1 MDTVAPVIE
10 IKHLTTRFGDDVVH
24 QHLDLDIKPG
34 EILAIVGG
42 SGSGKTTLL
51 REILMLHRPSNGSI
65 HIFGKDIL
73 KASPAIGMSIR
84 KRWGMMFQQ
93 GALFTSLTVLEN
105 VCFPMRE
112 FTHLTPKMREE
123 VAQIKLSMAK
133 FPLDSMLKYPA
144 ELSGGML
151 KRAALAR
158 AIALDPELLFLDEP
172 TSGLDPLSAGA
183 FDELV
188 LNLQSSLGLT
198 VIMVTHDMDTLWQI
212 TDRVAFL
219 AKKRVLAI
227 GTMDELIQNDDPLV
241 QAYFQGPRARAAKPH
256 RQVGSEKD
264 QNGN

>member
-1 MDTVAPVIE
+1 MDKGAPVIE
-10 IKHLTTRFGDDVVH
+10 IKNLTTRFGNDIVH
-24 QHLDLDIKPG
+24 KHLDLDIKQG

-51 REILMLHRPSNGSI
+51 REILMLHRPSRGSI
-65 HIFGKDIL
+65 NIFGKDIL
-73 KASPAIGMSIR
+73 QASPSVCMSIR
-84 KRWGMMFQQ
+84 KRWGVMFQQ

-105 VCFPMRE
+105 TCFPLRE

-183 FDELV
+183 FDQLV

-212 TDRVAFL
+212 ADRVAFL
-219 AKKRVLAI
+219 GKKKVLAL
-227 GTMDELIQNDDPLV
+227 GNMKELIQIDDPLV
-241 QAYFQGPRARAAKPH
+241 REYFQGPRARAAQPPSK
-256 RQVGSEKD
+256 VGIDRDK
-264 QNGN
+264 NGN